1 MHGIVLSC
9 SDKKKDKPLVDHSA
23 LVKRKKEHQSYELDE
38 EGELAAQKRKIS
50 TCCLVHFAQRLCS
63 TLMLVPCFSLE
74 LAIRHE
80 IPPLSFFVAGSH
92 QLYIS
97 DRKDYL

>member
-38 EGELAAQKRKIS
+38 EGELAAQRE
-50 TCCLVHFAQRLCS
+50 R
-63 TLMLVPCFSLE
+63 
-74 LAIRHE
+74 
-80 IPPLSFFVAGSH
+80 
-92 QLYIS
+92 
-97 DRKDYL
+97 

>member
-1 MHGIVLSC
+1 MNWM
-9 SDKKKDKPLVDHSA
+9 KKESWQHKEKDKHVLPGS
-23 LVKRKKEHQSYELDE
+23 
-38 EGELAAQKRKIS
+38 
-50 TCCLVHFAQRLCS
+50 FAQRLCS
-63 TLMLVPCFSLE
+63 MLMLVPCFSLE
-74 LAIRHE
+74 LEIRHE